1 MKRIPVG
8 GAIIIRKNEKG
19 EEELL
24 LIRRSKTDHWGLIW
38 EFPRGKVK
46 PGEDIKEGLLREV
59 KEETGLNVKIIKF
72 IDKYKYI
79 ADNGTRISTQYNF
92 LCKMIDPKQEVKL
105 SFEHDEYRWIR
116 TVGEAELLV
125 PSEMKKTIS
134 KVLNDED
141 RIVSYDMENNTEEI
155 EESINF
161 HLNKLLRGPLNE
173 TIFSN

>member
-1 MKRIPVG
+1 MKKIPVA
-8 GAIIIRKNEKG
+8 GAIIIRKNEKN

-46 PGEDIKEGLLREV
+46 IGESIKKGLLREV
-59 KEETGLNVKIIKF
+59 KEETGLDVKIVKF

-79 ADNGTRISTQYNF
+79 ADKGTRISTQYNF
-92 LCKMIDPKQEVKL
+92 LCRIINPKQEVKL
-105 SFEHDEYRWIR
+105 SFEHDEYRWIK

-141 RIVSYDMENNTEEI
+141 RIVSYDMENNTEKI
-155 EESINF
+155 KESIDF
-161 HLNKLLRGPLNE
+161 YLDKLLRGPINE
-173 TIFSN
+173 TIFNN